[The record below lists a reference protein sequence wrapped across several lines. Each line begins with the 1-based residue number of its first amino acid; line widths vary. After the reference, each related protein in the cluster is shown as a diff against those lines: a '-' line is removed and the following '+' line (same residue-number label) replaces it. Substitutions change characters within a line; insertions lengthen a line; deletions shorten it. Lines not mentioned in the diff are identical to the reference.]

1 MTSTLLPTQPT
12 RAADDDVDMSDFDE
26 PPSLFPAEDAD
37 EDTLMVEP
45 SSLLRAVDKGK
56 APARDADA
64 DPAALDFAPLKHHG
78 NPAEKQLRRVPIPP
92 RESAPSNCT
101 SMRALVLEPRAFL
114 RVSMVLTHPQTA

>member
-1 MTSTLLPTQPT
+1 MLSSLISTQPT

-45 SSLLRAVDKGK
+45 TSLLPAVDKGK

-64 DPAALDFAPLKHHG
+64 NSAALDFAPLKHHG

-92 RESAPSNCT
+92 RESACLVVLRMRGFSLT
-101 SMRALVLEPRAFL
+101 SRALACSCLAC
-114 RVSMVLTHPQTA
+114 